1 VAAAAPRT
9 GCLDAR
15 LIGRYK
21 GSVFTEDSGFSA
33 MCGIAGIVDWRAAS
47 SSETLRSIGEAMTE
61 TLRHRGPDAG
71 EVWVEAEGGVA
82 LGQRR
87 LAIIDLSP
95 GGAQPMHSADRRF
108 VITFNGEVYNYREIR
123 GELAAAGRTMRSD
136 SDTEVLLEAC
146 ALWGIEAALDRVIG
160 MFAFALWDRK
170 TRTLAL
176 ARDRLGIK
184 PLYYVAAPQHVL
196 FASQLKAFRG
206 APFWKPSI
214 DEDAIVGYL
223 RHAYIAQPRTVYRE
237 ARKLAPGHILILR
250 EGCPPNPECFWDLRS
265 IAMAGLKRNDPEPDA
280 SEAVDR
286 LDTLLR
292 DSVKLRMIAD
302 VPLGAF
308 LSGGIDSSTVVAL
321 MQAQSA
327 RPVKTFSIGFHEGG
341 YNEAQCAKQVAAH
354 LGTDHTE
361 FYVEPRHALEV
372 IPQLPEWFDEPFAD
386 SSQIPTYLVS
396 ELTRKHV
403 TVALSG
409 DGGDELFA
417 GYNRYLW
424 AQRLARAGT
433 LIPRPLL
440 GASAAAMRALR
451 PQSWNRLF
459 ALVPAAWRPVL
470 AGDKLHKL
478 ATLLDNLGPDSIYR
492 RLVSQWEHPEEIAAA
507 GQEPTG
513 PLWDAT
519 IADDFPDLTARM
531 QFLDMVGYLPEDI
544 LTKVD
549 RATMAVGLEGRVP
562 LLDHRVVAYSWTLP
576 LRFKLSGSRGKWLLR
591 RVLDRYVPAP
601 LIDRP
606 KMGFGV
612 PIDAWLRGS
621 LREWAE
627 SLLAPSRLAAY
638 GFVRVEPVRR
648 AWQEHLTG
656 IRNWQYPL
664 WTVLMLQAWR
674 ERWG

>member
-1 VAAAAPRT
+1 
-9 GCLDAR
+9 
-15 LIGRYK
+15 
-21 GSVFTEDSGFSA
+21 
-33 MCGIAGIVDWRAAS
+33 MCGIAGMVDWRAATS
-47 SSETLRSIGEAMTE
+47 AERLRSTGEAMIE
-61 TLRHRGPDAG
+61 TVRHRGPDAG
-71 EVWVEAEGGVA
+71 AVWVEAEGGVA

-95 GGAQPMHSADRRF
+95 GGAQPMHSADRRY
-108 VITFNGEVYNYREIR
+108 VITFNGEIYNYRDIR
-123 GELAAAGRTMRSD
+123 RELQAAGRSMRSD

-146 ALWGIEAALDRVIG
+146 ALWGVEAAIERAIG

-170 TRTLAL
+170 TRSLVL

-184 PLYYVAAPQHVL
+184 PLYYAASAQRVL
-196 FASQLKAFRG
+196 FASQLKAFRA
-206 APFWKPSI
+206 APDWKPSI
-214 DEDAIVGYL
+214 DEDAVVGYL
-223 RHAYIAQPRTVYRE
+223 RHAYIAQPRTIYRE
-237 ARKLAPGHILILR
+237 AEKLAPGHILTLSQ
-250 EGCPPNPECFWDLRS
+250 GSNPTPKCFWDLRS
-265 IAMAGLKRNDPEPDA
+265 IAVAGQRRNDPTPDA
-280 SEAVDR
+280 SEAIER

-292 DSVKLRMIAD
+292 DSVNLRMIAD

-321 MQAQSA
+321 MQAQST
-327 RPVKTFSIGFHEGG
+327 RPVKTFSIGFHESG
-341 YNEAQCAKQVAAH
+341 YDEAQCAKRVATH

-417 GYNRYLW
+417 GYNRYVW
-424 AQRLARAGT
+424 AQQLARAMS
-433 LIPRPLL
+433 LVPRPLRS
-440 GASAAAMRALR
+440 ASANALRALA
-451 PQSWNRLF
+451 PETWNRLF
-459 ALVPAAWRPVL
+459 AFVPANWRPAL
-470 AGDKLHKL
+470 PGDKLHKIT
-478 ATLLDNLGPDSIYR
+478 TLLDNPEPDAIYR
-492 RLVSQWEHPEEIAAA
+492 RLVSQWERPEAVAAA
-507 GQEPTG
+507 GTEPRG
-513 PLWDAT
+513 PLWDETVAR
-519 IADDFPDLTARM
+519 DFPELVARM
-531 QFLDMVGYLPEDI
+531 QFLDMATYLPDDI

-562 LLDHRVVAYSWTLP
+562 LLDHRVVAYSWSLP
-576 LRFKLSGSRGKWLLR
+576 LSLKLSGGRGKWLLR
-591 RVLDRYVPAP
+591 RVLDRYVPRS

-612 PIDAWLRGS
+612 PIDAWLRGP
-621 LREWAE
+621 LRDWAE
-627 SLLAPSRLAAY
+627 SLLTPARLKSY

-648 AWQEHLTG
+648 AWQEHVEGT
-656 IRNWQYPL
+656 RNWQYPL

-674 ERWG
+674 ARWA

>member
-1 VAAAAPRT
+1 
-9 GCLDAR
+9 
-15 LIGRYK
+15 
-21 GSVFTEDSGFSA
+21 
-33 MCGIAGIVDWRAAS
+33 MCGIAGMVDWRAATS
-47 SSETLRSIGEAMTE
+47 GDALRSIAEAMIE
-61 TLRHRGPDAG
+61 TVRHRGPDAG
-71 EVWVEAEGGVA
+71 DVWVEAEGGVA

-108 VITFNGEVYNYREIR
+108 VITFNGEIYNYRDIR
-123 GELAAAGRTMRSD
+123 RELQAAGHSMRSD

-146 ALWGIEAALDRVIG
+146 ALWGVEAAIERAIG

-170 TRTLAL
+170 TRSLTL

-184 PLYYVAAPQHVL
+184 PLYYAATPERIL
-196 FASQLKAFRG
+196 FASQLKAFRP
-206 APFWKPSI
+206 APHWKPTI
-214 DEDAIVGYL
+214 DEDAVVGYL
-223 RHAYIAQPRTVYRE
+223 RHAYIAQPRTIYRE
-237 ARKLAPGHILILR
+237 AEKLAPGHILTLR
-250 EGCPPNPECFWDLRS
+250 GGSTPSPKCFWDLRG
-265 IAMAGLKRNDPEPDA
+265 IAAAGQRRNDPVPDPR
-280 SEAVDR
+280 EAADR
-286 LDTLLR
+286 LDALLR

-321 MQAQSA
+321 MQAQST
-327 RPVKTFSIGFHEGG
+327 RSVKTFSIGFHESG
-341 YNEAQCAKQVAAH
+341 YDEAQCAKQVAAH

-361 FYVEPRHALEV
+361 FYVEPRHALDV
-372 IPQLPEWFDEPFAD
+372 IPHLADWFDEPFAD
-386 SSQIPTYLVS
+386 PSQIPTYLVS

-417 GYNRYLW
+417 GYNRYVW
-424 AQRLARAGT
+424 AERLARAVN
-433 LIPRPLL
+433 LVPRPLR
-440 GASAAAMRALR
+440 GASAAALRALA

-459 ALVPAAWRPVL
+459 GFVPAAWRPAL
-470 AGDKLHKL
+470 PGDKLHKIT
-478 ATLLDNLGPDSIYR
+478 TLLDNPQPDAIYR
-492 RLVSQWEHPEEIAAA
+492 RLVSQWERPEEVAAA
-507 GQEPTG
+507 GREPRG
-513 PLWDAT
+513 PLWDPT
-519 IADDFPDLTARM
+519 IAHDFPDLVPRM
-531 QFLDMVGYLPEDI
+531 QLLDMITYLPDDI

-562 LLDHRVVAYSWTLP
+562 LLDHRVVAYSWSLP
-576 LRFKLSGSRGKWLLR
+576 LEFKLRGGRSKWLLR
-591 RVLDRYVPAP
+591 QVLDRYVPRS

-612 PIDAWLRGS
+612 PIDAWLRGP

-627 SLLAPSRLAAY
+627 SLLAPARLASD

-648 AWQEHLTG
+648 AWREHLEG
-656 IRNWQYPL
+656 SRNWQYPL

-674 ERWG
+674 ARWA

>member
-1 VAAAAPRT
+1 
-9 GCLDAR
+9 
-15 LIGRYK
+15 
-21 GSVFTEDSGFSA
+21 
-33 MCGIAGIVDWRAAS
+33 MCGIAGMVDWRAATS
-47 SSETLRSIGEAMTE
+47 ADALRSIGHAMIE
-61 TLRHRGPDAG
+61 TVRHRGPDAG

-95 GGAQPMHSADRRF
+95 GGAQPMHSADQRF
-108 VITFNGEVYNYREIR
+108 VITFNGEIYNYRDIR
-123 GELAAAGRTMRSD
+123 RELQAAGHPMRSD

-146 ALWGIEAALDRVIG
+146 ALWGVEPAIERAIG

-170 TRTLAL
+170 TRTLTL

-184 PLYYVAAPQHVL
+184 PLYYAATPERVV
-196 FASQLKAFRG
+196 FASQLKAFR
-206 APFWKPSI
+206 PTPHWKPTI
-214 DEDAIVGYL
+214 DADAVAGYL
-223 RHAYIAQPRTVYRE
+223 RHAYIAQPRTIYRE
-237 ARKLAPGHILILR
+237 AEKLAPGHILTLR
-250 EGCPPNPECFWDLRS
+250 DGATAPPKCFWDLRS
-265 IAMAGLKRNDPEPDA
+265 IAVAGQRRNDPAPDA
-280 SEAVDR
+280 HEATDR
-286 LDTLLR
+286 LEALLR

-327 RPVKTFSIGFHEGG
+327 RPVKTFSIGFHESG
-341 YNEAQCAKQVAAH
+341 YDEAHCAKQVATH

-361 FYVEPRHALEV
+361 FYVEPRHALDV
-372 IPQLPEWFDEPFAD
+372 IPHLADWFDEPFAD
-386 SSQIPTYLVS
+386 PSQIPTYLVS

-417 GYNRYLW
+417 GYNRYVW
-424 AQRLARAGT
+424 AERLARAVN
-433 LIPRPLL
+433 LVPRPLR
-440 GASAAAMRALR
+440 GASAATLRALA
-451 PQSWNRLF
+451 PQTWNRLF
-459 ALVPAAWRPVL
+459 GFVPAAWRPAL
-470 AGDKLHKL
+470 PGDKLHKIT
-478 ATLLDNLGPDSIYR
+478 TLLDNPQPDAIYR
-492 RLVSQWEHPEEIAAA
+492 RLVSQWDAPDEVAAS
-507 GQEPTG
+507 GREPRG
-513 PLWDAT
+513 PLWDPT
-519 IADDFPDLTARM
+519 IAHDFPALVPRM
-531 QFLDMVGYLPEDI
+531 QFLDMITYLPDDI

-562 LLDHRVVAYSWTLP
+562 LLDHRVVAFSWSLP
-576 LRFKLSGSRGKWLLR
+576 LEFKLRGGRSKWLLR
-591 RVLDRYVPAP
+591 QVLDRYVPRS

-612 PIDAWLRGS
+612 PIDAWLRGP

-627 SLLAPSRLAAY
+627 LLLSPARLASD

-648 AWQEHLTG
+648 AWQEHLEG
-656 IRNWQYPL
+656 SRNWQYPL

-674 ERWG
+674 ARWA